1 MMTTVL
7 ENKTMVEAGSPGLA
21 GIIAGDTS
29 ICCVDQGKLLYRGYP
44 IEELSEKCVFGEVAY
59 LLLWGALP
67 NKTQLEEFRTMID
80 GFHGLRPEVI
90 DTLRKIPNDVPMMSV
105 LRTGISM
112 ASHFDAVGGQSVE
125 DLRKRGVWLL
135 AVAADIVAARYRLM
149 NGKEPV
155 EPKRGLSHAAQI
167 LYGCHG
173 VDPDETAVRILDL
186 TLTLYA
192 EHDFNAS
199 TFTNRVICSTLSDMT
214 SSVVGAIGSLKGPL
228 HGGANEEALALIMR
242 FKDASEAATWVQG
255 ALARKE
261 KVMGFGHRVY
271 KNGDHR
277 ARILEK
283 EMRDLAAKKGR
294 EDLVAIYDAIKDPIV
309 NKEKPIYPNVDYP
322 CGLTYYLMDLPP
334 DLYTPLFACSRI
346 SGWAAHY
353 IEQNQDNRIYRP
365 LSRYV
370 GEGLRSVP
378 GISDR

>member
-1 MMTTVL
+1 MTTVV
-7 ENKTMVEAGSPGLA
+7 ENEKMSGQVGSPGLA
-21 GIIAGDTS
+21 GVIAGNTS
-29 ICCVDQGKLLYRGYP
+29 VCCVDQGKLLYRGYP

-67 NKTQLEEFRTMID
+67 TQSQLDGYRELLD

-112 ASHFDAVGGQSVE
+112 ASHFDPATGQSVE
-125 DLRKRGVWLL
+125 ELRQRAVWLL
-135 AVAADIVAARYRLM
+135 AVSADIVAARYRLM

-155 EPKRGLSHAAQI
+155 QPKRGLSHAAQI

-173 VDPDETAVRILDL
+173 EEQNETAVRILDL

-199 TFTNRVICSTLSDMT
+199 TFTNRVIASTLSDMT
-214 SSVVGAIGSLKGPL
+214 SSVVGAIGALKGPL

-242 FKDASEAATWVQG
+242 FKDAAEAGVWVKD
-255 ALARKE
+255 ALVRKE

-283 EMRDLAAKKGR
+283 EMRVLAEQKGR
-294 EDLVAIYDAIKDPIV
+294 QDLVAIYDAIKDPIV

-322 CGLTYYLMDLPP
+322 CGLIYFLMDLPP

-365 LSRYV
+365 LSNYV

-378 GISDR
+378 GISER

>member
-1 MMTTVL
+1 MTTML
-7 ENKTMVEAGSPGLA
+7 EKDEMKEQGGSPGLA
-21 GIIAGDTS
+21 GVIAGNTS

-44 IEELSEKCVFGEVAY
+44 IEELADKCVFSEVAH
-59 LLLWGALP
+59 LLLWETLP
-67 NKTQLEEFRTMID
+67 NPSQLQEFRDMID

-90 DTLRKIPNDVPMMSV
+90 DTIRKIPKDVPMMSV

-112 ASHFDAVGGQSVE
+112 ASHFDPAPGQSVE
-125 DLRKRGVWLL
+125 DLRRRAVWLL
-135 AVAADIVAARYRLM
+135 AVAADVVTARYRLM

-155 EPKRGLSHAAQI
+155 EPKRGLTHAAQI

-173 VDPDETAVRILDL
+173 SEPDETAVRILDL

-199 TFTNRVICSTLSDMT
+199 TFTNRVIASTLSDMT
-214 SSVVGAIGSLKGPL
+214 SSVVGAIGALKGPL
-228 HGGANEEALALIMR
+228 HGGANEQALALIMR
-242 FKDASEAATWVQG
+242 FKDAGEAGAWVKD

-283 EMRDLAAKKGR
+283 EMRVLAEQKGR
-294 EDLVAIYDAIKDPIV
+294 QDLVAIYDAIKNPIV
-309 NKEKPIYPNVDYP
+309 NKAKPIYPNVDYP
-322 CGLTYYLMDLPP
+322 CGLIYYLMDLPP

-346 SGWAAHY
+346 SGWTAHY

-365 LSRYV
+365 LSNYV
-370 GEGLRSVP
+370 GQPLRPVP
-378 GISDR
+378 EIDKR